1 MRQESAPRGYDQFLA
16 LLPMPAES
24 IPASLFGMVE
34 RIVGA
39 FIEGFLAVAFERES
53 GDANAAP
60 NLQVQ
65 ILVMDGS
72 GHCSQKP
79 FTESFGRGKTAHGT
93 EKDRK
98 FISSQPGHAIGMSHF
113 GLDASCGFYQDGIAG
128 IMSESVIHMFEEIK
142 IDQQKRKGI
151 GTSSRLQ
158 PSAEFL
164 HKHAT
169 V

>member
-1 MRQESAPRGYDQFLA
+1 VRDESIPRGHNQFLA

-39 FIEGFLAVAFERES
+39 LIEGFLAVAFEWVS

-60 NLQVQ
+60 DLKVQ

-72 GHCSQKP
+72 GHRSQKP
-79 FTESFGRGKTAHGT
+79 FTKSFGRGKTAHGT

-98 FISSQPGHAIGMSHF
+98 FISSQPGHAIGMTHF
-113 GLDASCGFYQDGIAG
+113 RLDARCSFYQDCIAG
-128 IMSESVIHMFEEIK
+128 IMSECVVHMFEEIE
-142 IDQQKRKGI
+142 IDQQKRKGL
-151 GTSSRLQ
+151 G
-158 PSAEFL
+158 E
-164 HKHAT
+164 
-169 V
+169 